1 MASSVSLPCL
11 EMVQTVCAE
20 QALPL
25 PLTLFGNVDTQTVQ
39 MRALL
44 NLEIATVRKWPDVY
58 WTELKREWSFTT
70 LAADVQPSNA
80 VPPSTDFDHFIDG
93 TMWDRTLTRPVVGP
107 ISPQLW
113 EAWKARPVL
122 TSVVFG
128 FILRGNDFL
137 TAPNPPAGDSV
148 HYEYI
153 SQYCV
158 YSAGTATTPDRQKF
172 EADTDTCIFPTN
184 VIQQG
189 LRWRFLRAK
198 GLDYSQEYADWINM
212 LQVEASRT
220 GGMPV
225 ISMAGSYNDWLAG
238 PYVPQFNFPGGGP

>member
-1 MASSVSLPCL
+1 MSGPSLSCL

-20 QALPL
+20 QALPV
-25 PLTLFGNVDTQTVQ
+25 PTTLFGVVDSQPLQ
-39 MRALL
+39 LRALL
-44 NLEIATVRKWPDVY
+44 NLEITTLRKWPDMY
-58 WTELKREWSFTT
+58 WTKLKKEWSFTT
-70 LAADVQPSNA
+70 LAADTQPANA
-80 VPPSTDFDHFIDG
+80 LPPNTDFDHFIDG
-93 TMWDRTLTRPVVGP
+93 TMWDRTLTRPVIGP

-153 SQYCV
+153 SQYSV
-158 YSAGTATTPDRQKF
+158 YSLGTATTPDQQLF
-172 EADTDTCIFPTN
+172 ADDADTCIFDSTM
-184 VIQQG
+184 VQQG

-198 GLDYSQEYADWINM
+198 GLDYAEEYAQWINL
-212 LQVEASRT
+212 LQIEASRS
-220 GGMPV
+220 GGMP
-225 ISMAGSYNDWLAG
+225 ILSMAGSYNDWLSG
-238 PYVPQFNFPGGGP
+238 PYVPQFNFPGP